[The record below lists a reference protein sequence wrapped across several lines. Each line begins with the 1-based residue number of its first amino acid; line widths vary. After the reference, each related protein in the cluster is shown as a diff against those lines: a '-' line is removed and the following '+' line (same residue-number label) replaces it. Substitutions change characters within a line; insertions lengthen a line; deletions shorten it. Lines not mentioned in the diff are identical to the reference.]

1 MDKETE
7 DLARRQREALAEGRA
22 AEEAGQPVIYIH
34 GRPYADPAN
43 GPSASSEGTRPPA
56 TLATRDG
63 GNERLGDVE
72 SDNASMMMTL
82 VESTA
87 ENMAFI
93 RKNLSQLA
101 EPDRGAVAAAYGRI
115 VAEAAR
121 DHRHSLAR
129 RTHDLDM
136 DL

>member
-1 MDKETE
+1 MDKDFE
-7 DLARRQREALAEGRA
+7 DLAERQREALAEGRA
-22 AEEAGQPVIYIH
+22 AEKAGQPVIYIH
-34 GRPYADPAN
+34 GRPYADPA
-43 GPSASSEGTRPPA
+43 GETFASGEDALRPA
-56 TLATRDG
+56 KLATRDSG
-63 GNERLGDVE
+63 HERLKDIE

-101 EPDRGAVAAAYGRI
+101 ARDRGAVEAAFGRI
-115 VAEAAR
+115 LAEAAA
-121 DHRHSLAR
+121 DQRHSLAPGKR
-129 RTHDLDM
+129 ELDM